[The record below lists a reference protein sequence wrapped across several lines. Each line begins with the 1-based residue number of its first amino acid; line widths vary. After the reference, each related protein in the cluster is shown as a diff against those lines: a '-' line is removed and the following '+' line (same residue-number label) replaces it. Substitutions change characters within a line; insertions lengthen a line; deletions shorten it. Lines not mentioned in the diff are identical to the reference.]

1 VVKEK
6 DVFFTIIKR
15 RKYKSIKVG
24 ATNMRLKFEDM
35 RELRRRV
42 VELVNEEKVRIRWEH
57 IRPRH
62 DLRRHEILVAL
73 RYGTPLKP
81 DREVEGR
88 YVTWSK
94 LTEEGRV
101 IRIVFEVQKIN
112 GELVVVVTAFG
123 EEE

>member
-1 VVKEK
+1 MK
-6 DVFFTIIKR
+6 
-15 RKYKSIKVG
+15 
-24 ATNMRLKFEDM
+24 LKFEDM

-42 VELVNEEKVRIRWEH
+42 VELVNEEKVMIRWEH

-94 LTEEGRV
+94 LTEERRV
-101 IRIVFEVQKIN
+101 IRVVFEVQKIN

>member
-1 VVKEK
+1 
-6 DVFFTIIKR
+6 
-15 RKYKSIKVG
+15 
-24 ATNMRLKFEDM
+24 MRLKFEDM
-35 RELRRRV
+35 RELRKRV
-42 VELVNEEKVRIRWEH
+42 VELVNEEKVEIRWEH

-62 DLRRHEILVAL
+62 DVRRQEILVAL

-101 IRIVFEVQKIN
+101 IRVVFEVQKIN

>member
-1 VVKEK
+1 
-6 DVFFTIIKR
+6 
-15 RKYKSIKVG
+15 
-24 ATNMRLKFEDM
+24 MRLKFEDM

-42 VELVNEEKVRIRWEH
+42 VELVNEEKVMIRWEH

-62 DLRRHEILVAL
+62 DLQRHEILVAL

>member
-1 VVKEK
+1 
-6 DVFFTIIKR
+6 
-15 RKYKSIKVG
+15 
-24 ATNMRLKFEDM
+24 MRLKFEDM

-101 IRIVFEVQKIN
+101 IRVVFEVQKIN

>member
-1 VVKEK
+1 
-6 DVFFTIIKR
+6 
-15 RKYKSIKVG
+15 
-24 ATNMRLKFEDM
+24 MRLKFEDM

-42 VELVNEEKVRIRWEH
+42 VELVNEEKVMIRWEH

>member
-1 VVKEK
+1 MK
-6 DVFFTIIKR
+6 
-15 RKYKSIKVG
+15 
-24 ATNMRLKFEDM
+24 LKFEDM

-42 VELVNEEKVRIRWEH
+42 VELVNEEKVMIRWEH

>member
-1 VVKEK
+1 
-6 DVFFTIIKR
+6 
-15 RKYKSIKVG
+15 
-24 ATNMRLKFEDM
+24 MRLKFEDM
-35 RELRRRV
+35 RELRKRV
-42 VELVNEEKVRIRWEH
+42 VELVNEEKVKIRWKH

-62 DLRRHEILVAL
+62 DVRRHEILVAL

>member
-1 VVKEK
+1 
-6 DVFFTIIKR
+6 
-15 RKYKSIKVG
+15 
-24 ATNMRLKFEDM
+24 MRLKFEDM
-35 RELRRRV
+35 RELRKRV
-42 VELVNEEKVRIRWEH
+42 VELVNEEKVMIRWEH

>member
-1 VVKEK
+1 
-6 DVFFTIIKR
+6 
-15 RKYKSIKVG
+15 
-24 ATNMRLKFEDM
+24 MRLKFEDM

-42 VELVNEEKVRIRWEH
+42 VELVNEEKVMIRWEH

-62 DLRRHEILVAL
+62 DVRRHEILVAL

-101 IRIVFEVQKIN
+101 IRVVFEVQKIN

>member
-1 VVKEK
+1 
-6 DVFFTIIKR
+6 
-15 RKYKSIKVG
+15 
-24 ATNMRLKFEDM
+24 MRLKFEDM

>member
-1 VVKEK
+1 
-6 DVFFTIIKR
+6 
-15 RKYKSIKVG
+15 
-24 ATNMRLKFEDM
+24 MRLKFEDM

-62 DLRRHEILVAL
+62 DLRRHEIMVAL